1 MIPLKGKNI
10 MGIIKTPKPVKLFIG
25 ILLSKIEILTQAL
38 SMLEAQYGPL
48 DLQSAI
54 WPFRY
59 TDYYTQ
65 EMGAE
70 LSRNFISFQK
80 MILPDQLAA
89 IKHYTNELEE
99 KLAKEYAP
107 PARPINLDPGYLSL
121 SKVILAT
128 TKDYTH
134 RLYIGSGIYAEVT
147 LKYQEKKFSFWDW
160 TYPDYKSPEYLNFF
174 TQLRERYK
182 EQLKDESSSN
192 VSHSSN
198 H

>member
-1 MIPLKGKNI
+1 
-10 MGIIKTPKPVKLFIG
+10 MGAIKTPKPVKLFIG
-25 ILLSKIEILTQAL
+25 ILFNKPEILAQACQI
-38 SMLEAQYGPL
+38 LESQYGPL
-48 DLQSAI
+48 DLQSDI
-54 WPFRY
+54 WPFHY

-65 EMGAE
+65 EMGTT

-80 MILPDQLAA
+80 LILPDQLAN

-107 PARPINLDPGYLSL
+107 PTRPINLDPGYLSL

-134 RLYIGSGIYAEVT
+134 RLYIGCGIYAEVT

-160 TYPDYKSPEYLNFF
+160 TYPDYKSPEYLHFF
-174 TQLRERYK
+174 TQLRDQYK
-182 EQLKDESSSN
+182 EQLKVAIS
-192 VSHSSN
+192 
-198 H
+198 